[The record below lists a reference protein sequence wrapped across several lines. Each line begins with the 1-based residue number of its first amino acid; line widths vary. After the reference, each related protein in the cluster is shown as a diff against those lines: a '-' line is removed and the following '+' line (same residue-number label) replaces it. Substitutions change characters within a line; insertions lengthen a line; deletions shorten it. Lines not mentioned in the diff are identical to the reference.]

1 MAGTMLNSSI
11 PYDPFST
18 SYLVKDQQ
26 QAFDFS
32 PVALYSNPLEDFNT
46 IDFAAESATS
56 PELDSPLSPV
66 SPDSLSLPVPSSA
79 GTEWTTSFGSLS
91 SPDVFF
97 KSEALDSPAINPM
110 DLSASADDIVPFG
123 GSGQLADNSPLFP
136 SPQLARA
143 QNPAQVNHCARGP
156 ETKPE
161 ITVAT
166 RQSQR
171 PTRGLKRKSTSS
183 SCSTD
188 SSPRSSAS
196 PPPATRRAMS
206 GKDGAPR
213 VAIALPPKK
222 TAHNMIEKR
231 YRNNLN
237 DKISALRD
245 AVPALRVMVHRLEGH
260 PGSDDDDVDAG
271 RRMTAQDF
279 EEDLGGL
286 TPAHKLNKATI
297 LSKATEYIAHL
308 ERKNRALARD
318 NQGLRN
324 KVEGFEM
331 LMMNG
336 ASRSVW
342 C

>member
-1 MAGTMLNSSI
+1 MLNSSI

-32 PVALYSNPLEDFNT
+32 PVAFYSNPLEDFNT
-46 IDFAAESATS
+46 AEFAAESATS

-66 SPDSLSLPVPSSA
+66 SPDSLALPVPSSA
-79 GTEWTTSFGSLS
+79 GTEWTTPFGSLS

-97 KSEALDSPAINPM
+97 KSEALDSPVINPM
-110 DLSASADDIVPFG
+110 DLSASTDEVVPFGG

-143 QNPAQVNHCARGP
+143 QNPAQLDHCVRGS
-156 ETKPE
+156 TTRPE
-161 ITVAT
+161 ITVTT

-171 PTRGLKRKSTSS
+171 STRGLKRKSTSS

-196 PPPATRRAMS
+196 PPPATRRATC
-206 GKDGAPR
+206 GKEGAPR

-260 PGSDDDDVDAG
+260 GGSGDDDVDGG
-271 RRMTAQDF
+271 RRMNAQDF

-286 TPAHKLNKATI
+286 APAHKLNKATI